1 MIVAFIGLGTM
12 GAPMAKCLAA
22 DGLDL
27 CVYDIDERARA
38 AFRDTPNCRIAT
50 SPIDAAKNARVLITL
65 LPESH
70 HVYDAILGEEGA
82 IGSLISGAIVVEMS
96 TGSLPALKILETE
109 LLARGV
115 RLVDAPVGRSPKE
128 AANGSLLV
136 LAGGSERD
144 LTEIAP
150 LLEILGDVVIHNGP
164 LGSGLKMKLVNNY
177 MSMIGMAMTA
187 EVLNVAQVLGLDLN
201 QTVRVLQSTPAGRGQ
216 INTNYPKK
224 VLSGDISPDFPLR
237 LGLKD
242 ISLGLALAQSA
253 GAPTPLGAA
262 SQQMF
267 VMAGTWGRAH
277 QDCTAMLYLFSDLSG
292 LTSLKNETN
301 EITL

>member
-1 MIVAFIGLGTM
+1 MTIAFIGLGTM
-12 GAPMAKCLAA
+12 GAPMAACLAA
-22 DGLDL
+22 GGHDL
-27 CVYDIDERARA
+27 CVCDIDATACA
-38 AFRDTPNCRIAT
+38 AFSDMPNCRIAT
-50 SPIDAAKNARVLITL
+50 SPCDAAKGARVLITM
-65 LPESH
+65 LPDSH
-70 HVYDAILGEEGA
+70 HVYDAILGKEGA
-82 IGSLISGAIVVEMS
+82 IGSLSPGAIVVEMS

-109 LLARGV
+109 LLAHGV
-115 RLVDAPVGRSPKE
+115 HLVDAPVGRSPKE

-136 LAGGSERD
+136 LAGGAERD
-144 LTEIAP
+144 LAKVAP
-150 LLEILGDVVIHNGP
+150 LLAVLGDEVIHNGP

-187 EVLNVAQVLGLDLN
+187 EVLNFAQVLGLDLD
-201 QTVRVLQSTPAGRGQ
+201 QTVRVLQNTPAGRGQ

-242 ISLGLALAQSA
+242 IGLGLALAQSV

-267 VMAGTWGRAH
+267 ALAGPWGRAH
-277 QDCTAMLYLFSDLSG
+277 QDCTAMLHLFSDLSG
-292 LTSLKNETN
+292 PTFPKNNTN
-301 EITL
+301 QKTL

>member
-1 MIVAFIGLGTM
+1 
-12 GAPMAKCLAA
+12 MAACLAA
-22 DGLDL
+22 GGLDL
-27 CVYDIDERARA
+27 CVYDIDARACA
-38 AFRDTPNCRIAT
+38 AFRDTPNCRIAA
-50 SPIDAAKNARVLITL
+50 SPYDAAKDARFVFTM

-70 HVYDAILGEEGA
+70 HVYDAIFGEEGA
-82 IGSLISGAIVVEMS
+82 IGSLNPGAIVVESS
-96 TGSLPALKILETE
+96 TGSLPALRVLETE
-109 LLARGV
+109 LLVRGV

-136 LAGGSERD
+136 MAGGAERD
-144 LTEIAP
+144 LAEVAP
-150 LLEILGDVVIHNGP
+150 LLEILGDEVINNGP

-187 EVLNVAQVLGLDLN
+187 EVLNAAQVLGLDLD
-201 QTVRVLQSTPAGRGQ
+201 QTVRVLQSTPAGQGQ

-242 ISLGLALAQSA
+242 IGLGLALARSA
-253 GAPTPLGAA
+253 GAPTPLGEA

-267 VMAGTWGRAH
+267 ALAGPWGRAY
-277 QDCTAMLYLFSDLSG
+277 QDCTAMLHLFSDLSRS
-292 LTSLKNETN
+292 TSLKNDTN
-301 EITL
+301 ETL

>member
-1 MIVAFIGLGTM
+1 MIIAFIGLGTM

-22 DGLDL
+22 VGIDL
-27 CVYDIDERARA
+27 CVYDIDARA
-38 AFRDTPNCRIAT
+38 CAAFSDTPNCRIAA
-50 SPIDAAKNARVLITL
+50 SPCDAAKNARVLITM

-82 IGSLISGAIVVEMS
+82 IGSLVPGAIVVEMS
-96 TGSLPALKILETE
+96 TGSLPDLKILETA

-136 LAGGSERD
+136 LAGGAESD
-144 LTEIAP
+144 LTEVAP
-150 LLEILGDVVIHNGP
+150 LLKILGNEIIYNGP

-187 EVLNVAQVLGLDLN
+187 EVLNVAQVLGLDLK
-201 QTVRVLQSTPAGRGQ
+201 QTVRVLQSTPAGQGQ

-224 VLSGDISPDFPLR
+224 VLNGDISPDFPLR

-242 ISLGLALAQSA
+242 IGLGLTLAQSA
-253 GAPTPLGAA
+253 GAPTPLGLA

-267 VMAGTWGRAH
+267 LLAGPWGRAH
-277 QDCTAMLYLFSDLSG
+277 QDCTAMLHLFSDLSG
-292 LTSLKNETN
+292 PTSLQNETN